1 MKIAFCLI
9 AIFLSA
15 SSSAQGV
22 VKADVVNVTPAISRD
37 ESGINSC
44 GINFMV
50 GSMEGEAKATVFDFS
65 LNVYSDGYGLI
76 KAGSQ
81 AMRFS
86 KTKGWDFDGKN
97 ARMPRPVLVW
107 MAKRDDSVSIR
118 PLRYTSADN
127 KGYVIAP
134 TDMADAAKL
143 LFATVEGEPLQVSI
157 QYASD
162 RFHQVMGFR
171 AAMNQDDRDSVTECI
186 NGLAKRVEKEI
197 Q

>member
-1 MKIAFCLI
+1 MKIVFCLI

-15 SSSAQGV
+15 SSNAQGV
-22 VKADVVNVTPAISRD
+22 VKADVVNITPAISRD

-50 GSMEGEAKATVFDFS
+50 GSMEGEGKATVFDFS

-81 AMRFS
+81 ALRFS
-86 KTKGWDFDGKN
+86 KAKGWGFDGKN
-97 ARMPRPVLVW
+97 ARTPGPVLVW
-107 MAKRDDSVSIR
+107 MAKRDDSVSVR

-143 LFATVEGEPLQVSI
+143 LFATVEGEPLQISI
-157 QYASD
+157 QYAGD
-162 RFHQVMGFR
+162 RLHQVIGFR
-171 AAMNQDDRDSVTECI
+171 AVMSQDDRDAVVECV
-186 NGLAKRVEKEI
+186 NGLAKRMDKDM
-197 Q
+197 